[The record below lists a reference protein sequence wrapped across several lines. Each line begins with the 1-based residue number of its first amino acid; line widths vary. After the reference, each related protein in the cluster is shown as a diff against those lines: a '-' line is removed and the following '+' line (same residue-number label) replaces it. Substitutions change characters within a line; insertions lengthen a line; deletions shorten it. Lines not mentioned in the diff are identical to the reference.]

1 MRTSQT
7 RWSLQTSVS
16 LFFFASWESISTISF
31 WQPIPTIPP
40 SWTLNSVHYI
50 LALLSELPL
59 VVLSC
64 VDCTLLSSLGRARE
78 KVYIQSINTKISCIE
93 PVVYFQDCLL
103 LLVSYFEY
111 IFLYLEAAN
120 IESIPAAVLRHK
132 TARNTTAGTRSI
144 STNLKCRMIATTP

>member
-1 MRTSQT
+1 MHTLQT

-16 LFFFASWESISTISF
+16 LFSFASWESISTISS

-78 KVYIQSINTKISCIE
+78 KVYYNQSTLKLAVLNQSSIFKI
-93 PVVYFQDCLL
+93 VFYYW
-103 LLVSYFEY
+103 LVYFEY

-120 IESIPAAVLRHK
+120 IESMPAAVLRHK

-144 STNLKCRMIATTP
+144 STNLKCRMIEG

>member
-1 MRTSQT
+1 MRTLQT

-16 LFFFASWESISTISF
+16 LFFFASWESISTISS

-78 KVYIQSINTKISCIE
+78 KVYTQSTLKL
-93 PVVYFQDCLL
+93 VL

-120 IESIPAAVLRHK
+120 IESIPAAVLEAQDSKKHHSWHAIHFYK
-132 TARNTTAGTRSI
+132 
-144 STNLKCRMIATTP
+144 LKV